1 MRHKRIVFFMSL
13 LIASLLGGK
22 CYAYNSESERWL
34 QRLDSVVQQRQHINE
49 QKRHRLQQMQIMQR
63 GLGDVEELYQLNRR
77 IYDECFTFDSEL
89 AMSLVDANL
98 QIARQ
103 RGDRDGMAEWQIQ
116 RSFILAST
124 GQLLEATNALEGLKL
139 GSLNRNLKLDYY
151 AQQEY
156 LYSHLAQYSWSEPM
170 KESYQQQAW
179 TYTDSIYQ
187 IMEPTDDNYLW
198 WQSWRAYSVGNI
210 QEAIT
215 ALFPVV
221 DTLQFDSRHDAMLA
235 YCLARMY
242 QEMGEEDLYLQY
254 MARSGIADL
263 RAANQ
268 DIASLEELS
277 SVLYDISLSESRR
290 GHGFFGSKDH
300 SAVDLSRAYTYI
312 NVCLDTS
319 RIYNNLVRTVSIAR
333 VMDDILASY
342 RERVA
347 EQQKRQ
353 QAITWILAILFFVL
367 LIAVINGWRQRRKLS
382 QSRSQLEETNVQL
395 SENRAALTH
404 ANAELTEANRKLQAA
419 MEQQAEVNRELQ
431 ESNYVKEE
439 YVGYVFSLC
448 SNYISKMDEYRKN
461 INRKTKV
468 KLYDEVL
475 QMTEKSNLVQD
486 ELKEF
491 YQNFDAIF
499 LHIYPDFITDFNNL
513 LQPEERIEPRK
524 GELLNTDLR
533 IYALV
538 RLGITDSVKIAEFL
552 HVSPQTVYN
561 NRLKTRN
568 KAIVPKEHFAEYVR
582 QLGRFSNS

>member
-1 MRHKRIVFFMSL
+1 MTNYMEYKIDLRGFIVL
-13 LIASLLGGK
+13 LMTALCTGSAL
-22 CYAYNSESERWL
+22 AYNAESECWL
-34 QRLDSVVQQRQHINE
+34 QRLDSVVAQREKINE
-49 QKRHRLQQMQIMQR
+49 QKRRSLQQMQVMRR
-63 GLGDVEELYQLNRR
+63 GMSDVEELYQLNRR

-98 QIARQ
+98 QIARG
-103 RGDRDGMAEWQIQ
+103 RGDAEGTAEWQIR

-124 GQLLEATNALEGLKL
+124 GQLLEAADALEGLHAS
-139 GSLNRNLKLDYY
+139 SLDRDQRLAYY

-170 KESYQQQAW
+170 KEAYQNQAW

-187 IMEPTDDNYLW
+187 IMVPTDENYLW
-198 WQSWRAYSVGNI
+198 WQSWRRYSVGNI
-210 QEAIT
+210 EEAIVE
-215 ALFPVV
+215 LRPVV

-235 YCLARMY
+235 YCLGRLY
-242 QEMGEEDLYLQY
+242 QEQGDEDLYLQY
-254 MARSGIADL
+254 MARSGIADV

-277 SVLYDISLSESRR
+277 SVLYRISLDESD
-290 GHGFFGSKDH
+290 GHRMSLFSTDKG
-300 SAVDLSRAYTYI
+300 AIDLSRAYIYI
-312 NVCLDTS
+312 NVCLETA

-342 RERVA
+342 RARVDA
-347 EQQKRQ
+347 QQKRQ
-353 QAITWILAILFFVL
+353 RWATWVLALLSVV
-367 LIAVINGWRQRRKLS
+367 LIAALAVVVGQRRKLVA
-382 QSRSQLEETNVQL
+382 SRSKLE
-395 SENRAALTH
+395 S
-404 ANAELTEANRKLQAA
+404 ANAELNAHRVALTQANEAL
-419 MEQQAEVNRELQ
+419 QQANLELTETNHQLQ

-461 INRKTKV
+461 INRKAKV

-475 QMTEKSNLVQD
+475 QMTDRSTLIQD
-486 ELKEF
+486 ELREF
-491 YQNFDAIF
+491 YHNFDALF
-499 LHIYPDFITDFNNL
+499 LNIYPDFITDFNNL
-513 LQPEERIEPRK
+513 LLPDERIEPRN

-552 HVSPQTVYN
+552 HCSPQTVYN
-561 NRLKTRN
+561 NRVKIRN

-582 QLGRFSNS
+582 RLGRFSSS

>member
-1 MRHKRIVFFMSL
+1 MKHQGHIFL
-13 LIASLLGGK
+13 LIILSTLLATARG
-22 CYAYNSESERWL
+22 YTYNAESERWL
-34 QRLDSVVQQRQHINE
+34 QRLDSVVQQREHINE
-49 QKRHRLQQMQIMQR
+49 QKRHRLQQMQTMQR
-63 GLGDVEELYQLNRR
+63 GMSDVEELYQFNRT

-98 QIARQ
+98 QIASQ
-103 RGDRDGMAEWQIQ
+103 RHDAHGMAEWQIQ

-124 GQLLEATNALEGLKL
+124 GQLLEATNALVGLKPTL
-139 GSLNRNLKLDYY
+139 LDRHLRLDYY

-170 KESYQQQAW
+170 KEAYQQQAW

-198 WQSWRAYSVGNI
+198 WQSWRAYSVGNGH
-210 QEAIT
+210 EAIL
-215 ALFPVV
+215 ALRPVV
-221 DTLQFDSRHDAMLA
+221 DTLKLTTRHDAMLT

-242 QEMGEEDLYLQY
+242 QEQGDEDLYLQY

-277 SVLYDISLSESRR
+277 SVLYDISQRDSQR
-290 GHGFFGSKDH
+290 GHALFGAKDQ

-312 NVCLDTS
+312 NVCLETS
-319 RIYNNLVRTVSIAR
+319 RIYNNLVRTVSIVR

-347 EQQKRQ
+347 EQQRRQ
-353 QAITWILAILFFVL
+353 QAITWILAILFVIL
-367 LIAVINGWRQRRKLS
+367 LVAVIIGWRQRRKLT
-382 QSRSQLEETNVQL
+382 QSRSQLESANEQL
-395 SENRAALTH
+395 SQHRAALTH
-404 ANAELTEANRKLQAA
+404 ANAELVEANRKLQAA

-475 QMTEKSNLVQD
+475 QMTEKTNLVHD

-568 KAIVPKEHFAEYVR
+568 KAIVPKEHFADYVR

>member
-1 MRHKRIVFFMSL
+1 MRHSRYLALSCHL
-13 LIASLLGGK
+13 LAAL
-22 CYAYNSESERWL
+22 CCMQAFAYNAESERWL
-34 QRLDSVVQQRQHINE
+34 QRLDSVVSQRQLINE
-49 QKRHRLQQMQIMQR
+49 QKRQSLQKMLTLQR
-63 GLGDVEELYQLNRR
+63 GLSDVEELYQLNAR

-103 RGDRDGMAEWQIQ
+103 RADADGMADWQIR

-124 GQLLEATNALEGLKL
+124 GQLLEATNALHGLDVSRL
-139 GSLNRNLKLDYY
+139 SRPLRLDYY

-170 KESYQQQAW
+170 KQSYQQQAW

-187 IMEPTDDNYLW
+187 IMLPSDDNYLW
-198 WQSWRAYSVGNI
+198 WQSWRQYSVGHGA
-210 QEAIT
+210 EAIT
-215 ALFPVV
+215 LLRPVV
-221 DTLQFDSRHDAMLA
+221 DTLQFTTRHDAMLA

-242 QEMGEEDLYLQY
+242 QDEGDENLYLQY

-277 SVLYDISLSESRR
+277 AVLFDISRR
-290 GHGFFGSKDH
+290 EAQSSPHIFGFRDHG
-300 SAVDLSRAYTYI
+300 AIDLSRAYTYI

-333 VMDDILASY
+333 VMDDILVTY
-342 RERVA
+342 RQRVA
-347 EQQKRQ
+347 DQQRRQ
-353 QAITWILAILFFVL
+353 QVITWILAALFVIL
-367 LIAVINGWRQRRKLS
+367 LIAVIQGWRQRSKLNLN
-382 QSRSQLEETNVQL
+382 RTQLQQANEQL
-395 SENRAALTH
+395 SEHRAALTR
-404 ANAELTEANRKLQAA
+404 ANAELVEANAKLQAA
-419 MEQQAEVNRELQ
+419 MQQQAEANRQLQ

-461 INRKTKV
+461 INRKAKV
-468 KLYDEVL
+468 RLYDEVL
-475 QMTEKSNLVQD
+475 QMTEKSTLVQD
-486 ELKEF
+486 ELREF
-491 YQNFDAIF
+491 YHNFDAIF

-513 LQPEERIEPRK
+513 LQPSERIEPRN

-538 RLGITDSVKIAEFL
+538 RLGISDSVKIAEFL
-552 HVSPQTVYN
+552 HISPQTVYN

-568 KAIVPKEHFAEYVR
+568 KAQVPKEHFADYVR
-582 QLGRFSNS
+582 QLGRFSSS

>member
-1 MRHKRIVFFMSL
+1 ML
-13 LIASLLGGK
+13 LLGAFLIGEK
-22 CYAYNSESERWL
+22 SLAYNAESERWL

-49 QKRHRLQQMQIMQR
+49 QKRLRLQQLQTMQR
-63 GLGDVEELYQLNRR
+63 GMGDVEELYQLNRR
-77 IYDECFTFDSEL
+77 IYDECFAFDSEL

-103 RGDRDGMAEWQIQ
+103 RGDLDGIAEWQIK
-116 RSFILAST
+116 RSFMLAST
-124 GQLLEATNALEGLKL
+124 GQLLEATYALDGLKSS
-139 GSLNRNLKLDYY
+139 SLNRTLRLAYY
-151 AQQEY
+151 DQQEY
-156 LYSHLAQYSWSEPM
+156 LSSHLAQYSWSEPM
-170 KESYQQQAW
+170 KVAYQQQAW

-187 IMEPTDDNYLW
+187 ILEPTDENYLW
-198 WQSWRAYSVGNI
+198 WQSWRAYSVGNG
-210 QEAIT
+210 QEAIE
-215 ALFPVV
+215 ALVPVV
-221 DTLQFDSRHDAMLA
+221 DTLQLTSRKDAMLA

-242 QEMGEEDLYLQY
+242 QEQGDENLYLQY

-277 SVLYDISLSESRR
+277 SVIYGISQDKSRHSQ
-290 GHGFFGSKDH
+290 GLFGLRDH
-300 SAVDLSRAYTYI
+300 STVDLSRAYTYI
-312 NVCLDTS
+312 NVCLDAS

-333 VMDDILASY
+333 VMNDILSSY
-342 RERVA
+342 REHVA

-353 QAITWILAILFFVL
+353 LVITWILAVLFIVL
-367 LIAVINGWRQRRKLS
+367 SIAVIIGWRQRRKLS
-382 QSRSQLEETNVQL
+382 QGRSQLELTNEQL
-395 SENRAALTH
+395 NEHRAALTH

-419 MEQQAEVNRELQ
+419 MEQQAEANRQLQ

-568 KAIVPKEHFAEYVR
+568 KAIVPKEHFADYVR

>member
-1 MRHKRIVFFMSL
+1 MKYQRLIILIL
-13 LIASLLGGK
+13 LLVPTFGEEMG
-22 CYAYNSESERWL
+22 YAYNAQSEQWL
-34 QRLDSVVQQRQHINE
+34 QRLDSVVLQREQINE
-49 QKRHRLQQMQIMQR
+49 QKRLRLKQMQTLQR
-63 GLGDVEELYQLNRR
+63 GMSDVEELYQFNKK

-103 RGDRDGMAEWQIQ
+103 RGDRDGIAEWQIK

-124 GQLLEATNALEGLKL
+124 GQLLEATYALEGLDL
-139 GSLNRNLKLDYY
+139 GKLNRKLRLDYY
-151 AQQEY
+151 GQQEY
-156 LYSHLAQYSWSEPM
+156 LYSHLAQYSWSAPM
-170 KESYQQQAW
+170 KEQYQNQAW

-187 IMEPTDDNYLW
+187 IMEPTDENYLW
-198 WQSWRAYSVGNI
+198 WQSWRQYSVGNGK
-210 QEAIT
+210 EAIT
-215 ALFPVV
+215 ALKPAV
-221 DTLQFDSRHDAMLA
+221 DTLRFETRQDAMLA

-242 QEMGEEDLYLQY
+242 QELGEEDLYLQY

-277 SVLYDISLSESRR
+277 SVLYNISQKESKTDHRL
-290 GHGFFGSKDH
+290 FSPKDKG
-300 SAVDLSRAYTYI
+300 AVDLSRAYAYI
-312 NVCLDTS
+312 NVCLETS

-333 VMDDILASY
+333 VMDDILVSY

-353 QAITWILAILFFVL
+353 QAITWILAILFGIL
-367 LIAVINGWRQRRKLS
+367 LIAALVGWRQRRKLS
-382 QSRSQLEETNVQL
+382 QSRSQLESANEQL
-395 SENRAALTH
+395 SQHRAALTQ
-404 ANAELTEANRKLQAA
+404 ANAELTEANRKLQTA

-538 RLGITDSVKIAEFL
+538 RLGISDSVKIAEFL

-568 KAIVPKEHFAEYVR
+568 KAIVPKEHFADYVR